1 MVEGVAQSV
10 NTFLDA
16 LDTTEQGLEK
26 QTRRSCSKHYVI
38 MPPPRLHALRWLWKA
53 PGNSGTQREKT

>member
-16 LDTTEQGLEK
+16 FDMAEKAEKKRTWRSLHEQ
-26 QTRRSCSKHYVI
+26 HII
-38 MPPPRLHALRWLWKA
+38 MPPSRLNAIRWLWKA
-53 PGNSGTQREKT
+53 PGNSGT